1 MIRIVL
7 GLLFVLNVV
16 TLTVFTAYAPHTL
29 PRNYFCTVSALF
41 AINILANAINPL
53 HPSLLA

>member
-16 TLTVFTAYAPHTL
+16 TLTVFTAYAPRVL
-29 PRNYFCTVSALF
+29 PRSYFYTVSALF
-41 AINILANAINPL
+41 ATNIIANAVLFSILN
-53 HPSLLA
+53 